1 MSAQSA
7 DIIQTILR
15 RDFPMMLKKLLLAI
29 PLLLLPAF
37 ASAADI
43 TGVPKIRDGDQL
55 QIGGTRIRLGG
66 IDAPSSDQLCLNT
79 KGERWTCG
87 IAARDELIRH
97 VGDKPWTCHVRQTDR
112 RGRTV
117 ARCEVD
123 GEDIQK
129 WMVKNGW
136 ALSYV
141 RFSHDYDADEKAA
154 REAKAGMWQGAFIAP
169 WDWRVRNKKTTI
181 LGAAKP
187 PDTAKAILLASA
199 SGPVAPSP
207 DCTIKGNV
215 NRSGE
220 CIYHKPTS
228 RWYAKIQMNVAKG
241 TRWFCSVD
249 DAEAAGCRET
259 KR

>member
-1 MSAQSA
+1 M
-7 DIIQTILR
+7 TLN
-15 RDFPMMLKKLLLAI
+15 KLLFVIA
-29 PLLLLPAF
+29 LLLLPAC

-43 TGVPKIRDGDQL
+43 TGIPKIRDGDQL
-55 QIGGTRIRLGG
+55 QIGGARIRLGG
-66 IDAPSSDQLCLNT
+66 IDAPSSDQLCLNN

-97 VGDKPWTCHVRQTDR
+97 AGGKTWICHVRQTDR

-117 ARCEVD
+117 ARCEVN

-129 WMVKNGW
+129 WLVTNGW
-136 ALSYV
+136 ALSYARV
-141 RFSHDYDADEKAA
+141 SHDYDADEKTA

-169 WDWRVRNKKTTI
+169 WDWRVRNKKTAV
-181 LGAAKP
+181 LGAARAP
-187 PDTAKAILLASA
+187 ASARAILLASA

-220 CIYHKPTS
+220 CIYHRPTS

-259 KR
+259 RR